1 MLQRGS
7 RGGAFGWGSA
17 LQAGRSRVRFQ
28 RPACF
33 AGQLIHYFIDWLR
46 GRTKTRMAAILRIHP
61 KHIPGEW
68 TIRPNF
74 HYWPPP
80 TEAGGDNM
88 DRGPSSSLPS
98 PDTAT
103 PISCRLHGFSETS
116 PMERLPS
123 SNQDTHSR
131 KVHGCA
137 IEPPPSHLHQIR
149 YSRIQRWL
157 VCPSTSLE
165 SKHYHPPTP
174 QQGLTKSGGD
184 TV

>member
-1 MLQRGS
+1 VVKVLCYKSEGCWFNTLLHR
-7 RGGAFGWGSA
+7 
-17 LQAGRSRVRFQ
+17 
-28 RPACF
+28 
-33 AGQLIHYFIDWLR
+33 LIDCEEGPVIWNWI
-46 GRTKTRMAAILRIHP
+46 KTRIAAILRIHP

-74 HYWPPP
+74 HYWPPPP

-131 KVHGCA
+131 KVHGGA
-137 IEPPPSHLHQIR
+137 IEPPPPSHLHQIR
-149 YSRIQRWL
+149 YSRIQR
-157 VCPSTSLE
+157 
-165 SKHYHPPTP
+165 
-174 QQGLTKSGGD
+174 
-184 TV
+184 